1 MAGGALIQLVAY
13 GAQDVYLTGNPQ
25 ITFFKLIYRRHTNF
39 AMEWVRQKDMNSNG
53 KFGKRMEV
61 VIERVGDLLGSM
73 HLEVSVPPLLQQQPG
88 LDANGNQATSTW
100 VGFCNSFMHAA
111 VRSVEMLIGGQ
122 SIDKQYG
129 DWLEIWSEI
138 SLDEGKQYGY
148 RQMVGK
154 YYSDQSL
161 RVNALPT
168 TCRSAFNYRLPFQ
181 FWFNRHPGLFLPL
194 LALQYHEV
202 RFIIDLRP
210 PVELIRSD
218 VNIRVPLD
226 YTGKVWD
233 AMDISLWA
241 NYIYLDV
248 EERRKFVTQSHE
260 MLIEQLQYNTTVG
273 LPDSAENFMTRM
285 EFNHP
290 LKEINWVV
298 PDATPCLLAGNSL
311 IGNDYFTYSP
321 NIYDTFEFA
330 RFIFNGNDRFEAKKA
345 EYFRNA
351 QNYEYHSRTPKKF
364 VYTYSF
370 ALKPEEFQP
379 SGTCNASRLD
389 DISFHLTFD
398 TTAQCLNTNRE
409 LRMYARNYNILRIMN
424 GQGGLV
430 FSN

>member
-1 MAGGALIQLVAY
+1 
-13 GAQDVYLTGNPQ
+13 
-25 ITFFKLIYRRHTNF
+25 
-39 AMEWVRQKDMNSNG
+39 
-53 KFGKRMEV
+53 
-61 VIERVGDLLGSM
+61 
-73 HLEVSVPPLLQQQPG
+73 
-88 LDANGNQATSTW
+88 
-100 VGFCNSFMHAA
+100 
-111 VRSVEMLIGGQ
+111 
-122 SIDKQYG
+122 
-129 DWLEIWSEI
+129 
-138 SLDEGKQYGY
+138 
-148 RQMVGK
+148 
-154 YYSDQSL
+154 
-161 RVNALPT
+161 
-168 TCRSAFNYRLPFQ
+168 
-181 FWFNRHPGLFLPL
+181 
-194 LALQYHEV
+194 
-202 RFIIDLRP
+202 
-210 PVELIRSD
+210 
-218 VNIRVPLD
+218 
-226 YTGKVWD
+226 
-233 AMDISLWA
+233 
-241 NYIYLDV
+241 
-248 EERRKFVTQSHE
+248 
-260 MLIEQLQYNTTVG
+260 
-273 LPDSAENFMTRM
+273 
-285 EFNHP
+285 
-290 LKEINWVV
+290 VV